1 MAPRTHNETALPVR
15 LILVS
20 FKMAEELIARI
31 DGYAVRFEHEHPGV
45 RCSRADAVRL
55 LIELGLKGS

>member
-1 MAPRTHNETALPVR
+1 MAPRTHNDTASPVK

-20 FKMAEELIARI
+20 FKMADELIARI
-31 DGYAVRFEHEHPGV
+31 DSYAVRFEHEHPGV

-55 LIELGLKGS
+55 LVEKGLKGS